1 MTLMTIMNNIN
12 DTINDIDD
20 NSNNFNDNKAISTA

>member
-1 MTLMTIMNNIN
+1 MTIMNNIN